1 MPWSPVSIGAVELH
15 RFLVDLEMK
24 ELSCYNGVPLEGPQ
38 YAVVSHDTHTA
49 LESTVRHLFVDITR
63 STTVSRQV
71 YDALYTL
78 LNGQERGQAFLFN
91 FQPTVSYSGAVAHN
105 HRVLTVY
112 PLQIVSHGEGT
123 YLRERTPDAQTE
135 QAYAIFEVYSA
146 NPTTAQ
152 GHF

>member
-24 ELSCYNGVPLEGPQ
+24 ELSCYNGVSLEGPQ
-38 YAVVSHDTHTA
+38 YAMVSHDAPTEP
-49 LESTVRHLFVDITR
+49 ESTVRHLFVDITH

-71 YDALYTL
+71 YDSLYTL
-78 LNGQERGQAFLFN
+78 LTEQERGQAFLFT

-105 HRVLTVY
+105 HRILTVY

-123 YLRERTPDAQTE
+123 YIRERTPDAQTE

-146 NPTTAQ
+146 NPCTAQ